1 MTLEEIDENVR
12 LLDGRSEIELSWRV
26 EPGDRHFRFTSGP
39 ITRAAS
45 TRTITL
51 EIPADPF
58 GIESSIERSAEI
70 RTLDDLGVVE
80 VEIQN
85 QEAEPRLAVKF
96 SDPLKE
102 GVDLGAYLRVEPHLD
117 LKVSVLGNTVLI
129 SGPFRREVA
138 YTLVVR
144 HGIPSRWDT
153 PMKEDFRRE
162 VRFSDLKPQLN
173 FSQTGS
179 LLPGSSKGTIA
190 FRSLNV
196 RQVTAQVT
204 RVFESNLGQFLQ
216 DEGLGA
222 TVDRR
227 WFGGQLSRVGVEVAS
242 AELDI
247 GETRN
252 TWIQSTLDLS
262 PLLAGH
268 ERGLYVVVLSFDKEQ
283 MLFDCDDTQNY
294 PYYDHPCGDGY
305 SYNFG
310 RAARPLMVSDIG
322 LLAKRASDRLIVA
335 ATHLETA
342 EPLANVEVTLYSY
355 QNQAIARGR
364 TDAKGVAVITTTE
377 DGFYLE
383 GAWRGQRT
391 ALKFSESLLSSSGF
405 EVGGVT
411 GSMAPTRAFIY
422 TDRGVYRPGDDIHLA
437 AIARNQDGG
446 FPDDHPLM
454 LKLRNPKNQVV
465 HTELDRQGLA
475 GHYAFRFS
483 TDDDDPTGR
492 WFADLY
498 NGDTLL
504 GSHPLRVEMVAP
516 NRLKVRLDLP
526 KKIKPGTDEVA
537 IGLNS
542 SYLFGAPASGLRG
555 TLEIVTRATE
565 KTFETYPDYT
575 FTHPARFLSSTT
587 ERLFDGPLD
596 TDGHADIDW
605 RPPLLTEVPSAL
617 TATLTA
623 RVFEPGGRPTTEAVA
638 HPTGSLRRLCRS
650 AETNQQLGGP
660 QPTVA
665 SDRRARGCRW
675 QACPGS

>member
-1 MTLEEIDENVR
+1 MAAVLPDLDTAKPFAFSFSVAPNELTGWQAELEPAAEDDPERLVYAGYLEFSDPVTLEEIDENVR
-12 LLDGRSEIELSWRV
+12 LMDGRSEIDLNWRV
-26 EPGDRHFRFTSGP
+26 EPGDRRFWFTSGP

-70 RTLDDLGVVE
+70 RPLDDLGVVE

-102 GVDLGAYLRVEPHLD
+102 GVDLGAYLRVEPHID
-117 LKVSVLGNTVLI
+117 LKVSVLGNTLLV
-129 SGPFRREVA
+129 SGPFRREAA

-162 VRFSDLKPQLN
+162 VRFSDLKPQLS

-179 LLPGSSKGTIA
+179 LLPASSKGTIA

-216 DEGLGA
+216 DEGLAA
-222 TVDRR
+222 TVDHR

-268 ERGLYVVVLSFDKEQ
+268 ERGLYVVALSFDKEQ
-283 MLFDCDDTQNY
+283 MLFDCDDKQHY

-305 SYNFG
+305 TYNSG
-310 RAARPLMVSDIG
+310 RAVRPLMVSDIG

-364 TDAKGVAVITTTE
+364 TDAKR
-377 DGFYLE
+377 
-383 GAWRGQRT
+383 RGGDQDHRRR
-391 ALKFSESLLSSSGF
+391 LLSRGR
-405 EVGGVT
+405 VA
-411 GSMAPTRAFIY
+411 GSADRAQVQRVAAQLERV
-422 TDRGVYRPGDDIHLA
+422 RGRRRRPG
-437 AIARNQDGG
+437 R
-446 FPDDHPLM
+446 
-454 LKLRNPKNQVV
+454 
-465 HTELDRQGLA
+465 
-475 GHYAFRFS
+475 
-483 TDDDDPTGR
+483 
-492 WFADLY
+492 
-498 NGDTLL
+498 
-504 GSHPLRVEMVAP
+504 
-516 NRLKVRLDLP
+516 
-526 KKIKPGTDEVA
+526 
-537 IGLNS
+537 
-542 SYLFGAPASGLRG
+542 
-555 TLEIVTRATE
+555 
-565 KTFETYPDYT
+565 
-575 FTHPARFLSSTT
+575 
-587 ERLFDGPLD
+587 
-596 TDGHADIDW
+596 W
-605 RPPLLTEVPSAL
+605 RPPGPSSTP
-617 TATLTA
+617 TAGSTA
-623 RVFEPGGRPTTEAVA
+623 PATRSIWPPSSATRTAASPTT
-638 HPTGSLRRLCRS
+638 TR
-650 AETNQQLGGP
+650 
-660 QPTVA
+660 
-665 SDRRARGCRW
+665 
-675 QACPGS
+675 